1 MNTGF
6 SPIWRDACQRSR
18 NAIPQLA
25 WLTELRDTAISVLA
39 EHGLPDLTQEEW
51 RYTSLTDYIQR
62 GAALL
67 ADEVTAADTAT
78 AAPTAEETVG
88 QPQLELLDGLFLE
101 GPGSGALVLPAGVE
115 AHSLRQLSPELR
127 VRATALLATHRTPD
141 DTRPLAALNL
151 ALLSDGLYLRSTAT
165 ADTPP
170 PPLHLR
176 LTSSGT
182 AMAQPRLLIELAP
195 GSRLSLIIEHR
206 SAAGALANAAT
217 QIRCGAGSHL
227 GLLRI
232 QDLPADALLTE
243 TTHIELDRDATLSAT
258 SLDFGGQLVRQDL
271 SVALSGAGATASI
284 NGAFVVD
291 GHRHIDNHTTVDH
304 RAPDTGS
311 REMFHGLATGH
322 GRGVF
327 NGRIIVQPGAVRT
340 ASALNS
346 RNLLLATTAEI
357 DTKPELEIFTDDVRC
372 SHGATTGE
380 LDANA
385 LFYLRTRGLG
395 PDEARQ
401 ALITAFLHATL
412 ALIEPEDLGVRVAA
426 RLQSRLEALDGAAI

>member
-6 SPIWRDACQRSR
+6 SPIWRDACQRNR
-18 NAIPQLA
+18 TAIPQLT
-25 WLTELRDTAISVLA
+25 WLTELRDSAINVLT
-39 EHGLPDLTQEEW
+39 EHGLPDITQEEW
-51 RYTSLTDYIQR
+51 RYTSLTDYMQR
-62 GAALL
+62 GAAHL
-67 ADEVTAADTAT
+67 ADEVTATDTAT
-78 AAPTAEETVG
+78 ARPTTEESVG
-88 QPQLELLDGLFLE
+88 QPHLELLDGILE
-101 GPGSGALVLPAGVE
+101 KSGSGARALPAGVE

-127 VRATALLATHRTPD
+127 ARATGLLTSQKTPD
-141 DTRPLAALNL
+141 DSRPLAALNM

-170 PPLHLR
+170 PLLHLR
-176 LTSSGT
+176 LASSGT

-195 GSRLSLIIEHR
+195 GSRLSLVIEHR
-206 SAAGALANAAT
+206 SAAGALANAVT

-227 GLLRI
+227 DLLRI

-243 TTHIELDRDATLSAT
+243 TTHVELDRDATLSAT

-271 SVALSGAGATASI
+271 SVALNGTGAAANI

-291 GHRHIDNHTTVDH
+291 GHRHIDNHTTIDH
-304 RAPDTGS
+304 RVPDTGS

-346 RNLLLATTAEI
+346 RNLLLAATAEI

>member
-25 WLTELRDTAISVLA
+25 WLKELRDSAISVLA

-51 RYTSLTDYIQR
+51 RYTSLTDYVQR
-62 GAALL
+62 GAAYL
-67 ADEVTAADTAT
+67 ADKVTAADTAT
-78 AAPTAEETVG
+78 ATLTVEETVG
-88 QPQLELLDGLFLE
+88 QPHLELLDGLLQE
-101 GPGSGALVLPAGVE
+101 PGSGARVLPAGVE
-115 AHSLRQLSPELR
+115 ALSLRQLSPELR
-127 VRATALLATHRTPD
+127 ARATGLLASHKTPD
-141 DTRPLAALNL
+141 DTRPLAALNM

-176 LTSSGT
+176 LASSGT

-195 GSRLSLIIEHR
+195 GSQLSLIIEHQ
-206 SAAGALANAAT
+206 SAAGALANAVT
-217 QIRCGAGSHL
+217 QIRCGAGSRL
-227 GLLRI
+227 DLLRI

-243 TTHIELDRDATLSAT
+243 TTHVELDRDATLSAT

-271 SVALSGAGATASI
+271 SVALNGAGATANI

-291 GHRHIDNHTTVDH
+291 GHRHIDNHTTIDH

-327 NGRIIVQPGAVRT
+327 NGRIVVQPGAVRT

-412 ALIEPEDLGVRVAA
+412 ALITPEDLGVRVAA

>member
-6 SPIWRDACQRSR
+6 SPIWRDACQRNR
-18 NAIPQLA
+18 NAIPQLT
-25 WLTELRDTAISVLA
+25 WLTELRDSAINVLA
-39 EHGLPDLTQEEW
+39 ENGLPDITQEEW
-51 RYTSLTDYIQR
+51 RYTSLTDYMQR
-62 GAALL
+62 GAACL
-67 ADEVTAADTAT
+67 ANEATAADTAT
-78 AAPTAEETVG
+78 PGPTTEESVG
-88 QPQLELLDGLFLE
+88 QPHLELLDGLLE
-101 GPGSGALVLPAGVE
+101 GPGSGAHVLSAGIEV
-115 AHSLRQLSPELR
+115 HSLRQLSPELR
-127 VRATALLATHRTPD
+127 ARATGLLASHSTPD
-141 DTRPLAALNL
+141 DTRPPLAALNL
-151 ALLSDGLYLRSTAT
+151 ALLSDGLYLRCTAT

-195 GSRLSLIIEHR
+195 GSRMSLIIEHR
-206 SAAGALANAAT
+206 SAAGAVANAVT
-217 QIRCGAGSHL
+217 QVHCGAGSHL
-227 GLLRI
+227 DLLRI
-232 QDLPADALLTE
+232 QDLPADGFLTE
-243 TTHIELDRDATLSAT
+243 TTHIELDRDAILSAT

-271 SVALSGAGATASI
+271 SVALNGAGAIANI

-291 GHRHIDNHTTVDH
+291 GHRHIDNHTTIDH

-322 GRGVF
+322 SRGVF

-346 RNLLLATTAEI
+346 RNLLLAGTAEI

-412 ALIEPEDLGVRVAA
+412 ALIKPEDLGVRVAA

>member
-1 MNTGF
+1 MNTGL

-25 WLTELRDTAISVLA
+25 WLSALRDSAIGVLA
-39 EHGLPDLTQEEW
+39 ERGLPDSTQEEW
-51 RYTSLTDYIQR
+51 RYTSLADYIQR
-62 GAALL
+62 GATYL
-67 ADEVTAADTAT
+67 ADDATAPDTAA
-78 AAPTAEETVG
+78 AALTAEETLG
-88 QPQLELLDGLFLE
+88 QPQLVLRDGVLV
-101 GPGSGALVLPAGVE
+101 PPASGSSALPAGVE

-127 VRATALLATHRTPD
+127 TRATGLLASDKVPAEA
-141 DTRPLAALNL
+141 PALAALNL
-151 ALLSDGLYLRSTAT
+151 ALLSDGLYLRSTAA

-170 PPLHLR
+170 PPLYLR

-195 GSRLSLIIEHR
+195 GTRLSLVIEHR
-206 SAAGALANAAT
+206 SAAGAVANAVT
-217 QIRCGAGSHL
+217 QIHCGAGSHL
-227 GLLRI
+227 DLLRI
-232 QDLPADALLTE
+232 QDFPANAMLTE
-243 TTHIELDRDATLSAT
+243 TTHVELDRDATLSAT

-271 SVALSGAGATASI
+271 SVALNGPGATANI
-284 NGAFVVD
+284 HGAFVVD
-291 GHRHIDNHTTVDH
+291 GHRHIDNHTTIDH
-304 RAPDTGS
+304 RAPDTNS
-311 REMFHGLATGH
+311 REIFHGLAAGH

-327 NGRIIVQPGAVRT
+327 NGRIVVQPGAVRT
-340 ASALNS
+340 VSALNS
-346 RNLLLATTAEI
+346 RNLLLAGTAEI

-385 LFYLRTRGLG
+385 LFYLRTRGLA

-412 ALIEPEDLGVRVAA
+412 ALITPEELGMRVAA
-426 RLQSRLEALDGAAI
+426 RLQSRLEALDGAAS